1 MAGGRS
7 RARPLSGGTTLW
19 TPYGPRAHFLS
30 ILYLVAFTLALNGEV
45 EFIHAKCPPGRDP
58 KRPRFQLEKDADV
71 CASSANAPPSP
82 SELFARLGMMLVVA
96 LAFGLSAQVLVGN
109 LPH

>member
-1 MAGGRS
+1 MRNAPPDAIPS
-7 RARPLSGGTTLW
+7 ARASN
-19 TPYGPRAHFLS
+19 Y
-30 ILYLVAFTLALNGEV
+30 
-45 EFIHAKCPPGRDP
+45 
-58 KRPRFQLEKDADV
+58 EKDADV

>member
-58 KRPRFQLEKDADV
+58 KRPRFQLREGRGRLRFERQ
-71 CASSANAPPSP
+71 CPPSP